1 LDRAQ
6 RRSVHKTSLMPRRGH
21 ILDLPVPW
29 AVTRHW
35 AVASKV
41 ARTTRGAQIV
51 RLSIINISI
60 IRR

>member
-1 LDRAQ
+1 
-6 RRSVHKTSLMPRRGH
+6 MPRRGH

-41 ARTTRGAQIV
+41 ARTTQGAQIV
-51 RLSIINISI
+51 RLPIINISI